1 MNKTNKNLII
11 GMLLAIVVVMGVA
24 YAAFSTTL
32 TISSTANVSSSW
44 NVAFDT
50 TKTSGTGVV
59 STAGS
64 ATGGTI
70 SYSNNG
76 QTATISATGL
86 TKPGD
91 SATYTLTIKNTGSI
105 KAALGTPVLTGTS
118 CTVSGLTCTST
129 SGHIKFTVTS
139 PASSTLAAST
149 GTTTMTVKAEFPDTA
164 VSSSTTETAS
174 ISVSLTATQSS

>member
-11 GMLLAIVVVMGVA
+11 GMLLAVVVIMGVA
-24 YAAFSTTL
+24 YAAFSTAL
-32 TISSTANVSSSW
+32 TITSTANVTASW

-50 TKTSGTGVV
+50 TKKSGTGVV
-59 STAGS
+59 STTGG

-105 KAALGTPVLTGTS
+105 KAALGTPTLTGTS
-118 CTVSGLTCTST
+118 CTVSGLTCTTT
-129 SGHIKFTVTS
+129 SEHIKFTVSS

-149 GTTTMTVKAEFPDTA
+149 GETTMTVKAEFPEGN
-164 VSSSTTETAS
+164 VSSATTESAS
-174 ISVSLTATQSS
+174 ISVSLTATQSA